1 MVDIT
6 KKHKQFF
13 ATALQTTEFRKKWGF
28 HQWICQKKSLLMTVI
43 EAALKL
49 CFWWSKYSWSILLCC
64 CSGKLPQQ
72 RHFILYFQPVMSSF
86 CSCAWHRVWNEMILK
101 VSSIPNHSMVL
112 WSAFVLKVNKG
123 RFSRRTQHKG
133 DIRILPILSITW
145 NAERSRRITWIW
157 RLWWIYFHHY
167 HHHHHCNS
175 NNSFYLNTFPLSSW
189 TYKFSIEIVV
199 SFL

>member
-64 CSGKLPQQ
+64 CSGKLPKQ
-72 RHFILYFQPVMSSF
+72 RHLILYFQPVMSSS

-101 VSSIPNHSMVL
+101 VPSIPNSSVIL
-112 WSAFVLKVNKG
+112 WFHVRAVFRCVTLTAPFAG
-123 RFSRRTQHKG
+123 RPP
-133 DIRILPILSITW
+133 LPLCAGCCG
-145 NAERSRRITWIW
+145 AEGQTTPAREGQSPRK
-157 RLWWIYFHHY
+157 HGE
-167 HHHHHCNS
+167 
-175 NNSFYLNTFPLSSW
+175 SSW
-189 TYKFSIEIVV
+189 PSFGCWCIYKKIFVIFYSSRQIE
-199 SFL
+199 F